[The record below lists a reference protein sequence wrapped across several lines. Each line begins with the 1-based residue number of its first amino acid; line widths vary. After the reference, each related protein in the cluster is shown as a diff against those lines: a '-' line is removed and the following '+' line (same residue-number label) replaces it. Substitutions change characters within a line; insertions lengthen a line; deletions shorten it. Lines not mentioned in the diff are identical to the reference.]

1 MICFPVLDTVVTPHD
16 LRLFICS
23 HLKLQI
29 DDGKLYW
36 VTNISPEVWLK
47 QMQQNAFWCDD
58 VFLQITSNVLI
69 LNIILIPLNPSSSH
83 HAGMYSDIRAFDGA
97 SGEPIY
103 MLYFEEW
110 R

>member
-1 MICFPVLDTVVTPHD
+1 
-16 LRLFICS
+16 
-23 HLKLQI
+23 
-29 DDGKLYW
+29 

-69 LNIILIPLNPSSSH
+69 LNIIFIPLNPSSSH